1 MKVKSN
7 KNNSDYKRKNIIHE
21 HKSPIKSYEELTLM
35 DSFLFESVTETTE
48 NAMAISKIII
58 ERATGRKVG
67 KLLVEAQKE
76 LKGINVTNHGI
87 RMDVYTTE
95 LDEMVEGNRS
105 TCVYDIEPNNY
116 YEKDIPHRNRY
127 YQSLIDSKLLPI
139 SEAYDNIPDLLSIWI
154 LPYDPFGDDRMI
166 YTVKNMVVENNQ
178 IVYNDGVAKLFL
190 YTRGTKGGSQKLR
203 ELLAFMENPICDNA
217 VDEEL
222 SKILNIVDAVKSNP
236 EEKRRYMGI
245 MGVIDYEKRNAYENG
260 RAVGYQ
266 SGLQEGQI
274 QGSIEFCKFKK
285 TDRETTKADIM
296 LQFSLEEK
304 DAEEY
309 MKKYWDVPID
319 ENNKE

>member
-1 MKVKSN
+1 
-7 KNNSDYKRKNIIHE
+7 
-21 HKSPIKSYEELTLM
+21 
-35 DSFLFESVTETTE
+35 
-48 NAMAISKIII
+48 
-58 ERATGRKVG
+58 
-67 KLLVEAQKE
+67 
-76 LKGINVTNHGI
+76 
-87 RMDVYTTE
+87 MDVYTTE

-260 RAVGYQ
+260 RAVGYR

-309 MKKYWDVPID
+309 MKKYWNVPID
-319 ENNKE
+319 ENKKE